1 MPQKACDLQDIV
13 LYATLHMKQEVHKR
27 DRPASLCRYGCA
39 GQEAAERN
47 ECSVEMLCAKFCC
60 VIQKPSQSV

>member
-1 MPQKACDLQDIV
+1 
-13 LYATLHMKQEVHKR
+13 MKQEVHKR
-27 DRPASLCRYGCA
+27 DRPASLCRYGCP

-47 ECSVEMLCAKFCC
+47 ECSVEVLGAKFNS